1 MKNILIALLMFV
13 SCNMFAQIKVEDIVK
28 KDSVLTMK
36 YNMVT
41 GGSIKQGLRYV
52 PSDKKY
58 NCPVFLDEKG
68 FLYYVSINN
77 NYLEFITL
85 DGNTPVD

>member
-1 MKNILIALLMFV
+1 MV
-13 SCNMFAQIKVEDIVK
+13 AQIKVEDVVK

-41 GGSIKQGLRYV
+41 ESSVKQGLRYV

-77 NYLEFITL
+77 NYLKFIIL
-85 DGNTPVD
+85 DKNTPVD